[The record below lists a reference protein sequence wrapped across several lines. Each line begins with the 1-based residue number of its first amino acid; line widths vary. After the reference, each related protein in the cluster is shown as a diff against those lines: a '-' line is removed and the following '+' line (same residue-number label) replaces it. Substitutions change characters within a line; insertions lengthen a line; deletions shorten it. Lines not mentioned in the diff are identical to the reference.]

1 MALKGLE
8 SVNDLAILNS
18 EDIDSIAENVVKIKQ
33 LNEIK
38 TNQIRNIFSS
48 ISKQRNEFKK
58 VKYGNT
64 EEDKKILEK
73 IKGDIILL
81 KPMLAYAAGRQ
92 KSVKSYQE
100 FMKDVIDKTVKSKD
114 LKSALKNF
122 FLLSEAVI
130 AYHKF
135 YGGKE

>member
-8 SVNDLAILNS
+8 SVKDLAILNA
-18 EDIDSIAENVVKIKQ
+18 EDIDSIAENVVKNKQ

-58 VKYGNT
+58 VKHGNT

-73 IKGDIILL
+73 IKRDIILL

-92 KSVKSYQE
+92 KNVKVYQE
-100 FMKDVIDKTVKSKD
+100 FMKDVIDKTVNSED

>member
-8 SVNDLAILNS
+8 SVKDLAILNA
-18 EDIDSIAENVVKIKQ
+18 EDIDSIAENVVKNKQ

-58 VKYGNT
+58 VKHGNT

-73 IKGDIILL
+73 IKRDIILL
-81 KPMLAYAAGRQ
+81 KPILAYAAGRQ
-92 KSVKSYQE
+92 NNVRDYQE
-100 FMKDVIDKTVKSKD
+100 FMKDVIDKTVNSED
-114 LKSALKNF
+114 LKSALENF
-122 FLLSEAVI
+122 FLLSETVI